1 MRNNH
6 NGPKCVKNHEN
17 DSIEFI
23 FLIAQLD
30 KDQLTIQKNFYKLW
44 YHSLQDVDKNKND
57 NFFFH
62 FLFSIFFMKT

>member
-1 MRNNH
+1 MRNSH

-17 DSIEFI
+17 DNIEFI

-30 KDQLTIQKNFYKLW
+30 KDQLIIQKHFYKFW
-44 YHSLQDVDKNKND
+44 YHSLQDLGKNKD
-57 NFFFH
+57 DTFLLH